1 MREKIQMKTNTENE
15 AFRALAFVAHHAR
28 LARKDDYHW
37 KWVLIGLHNAL
48 QSLMVLALEHGSG
61 LRVLKNQIAE
71 NWLAAYRSGGPYPE
85 EKLDPYLNL
94 FRKIQGN
101 DMRFYVH
108 SQSLAATESQKSS
121 VKKLNSLRNRFVHFL
136 PGIHVLDV
144 VGLPGICLSC
154 LTVGDFLAW
163 KLGNIFWHTIPPSKV
178 KRVFQAAKTSL
189 ESLKP

>member
-1 MREKIQMKTNTENE
+1 MQEQSHLKTNTENE
-15 AFRALAFVAHHAR
+15 AFRALGFVAHHAR
-28 LARKDDYHW
+28 LARKDAYHW

-48 QSLMVLALEHGSG
+48 QSLMVLALAHGSG

-85 EKLDPYLNL
+85 EKLDPFLNL

-108 SQSLAATESQKSS
+108 SQPLVATESQRSS
-121 VKKLNSLRNRFVHFL
+121 VKKLNSLRNRFIHFL
-136 PGIHVLDV
+136 PGTCLLDID
-144 VGLPGICLSC
+144 GLPRICLSC

-163 KLGNIFWHTIPPSKV
+163 KSGNISWAYDSAVPREKGLPGSEELT
-178 KRVFQAAKTSL
+178 
-189 ESLKP
+189 